1 ARMMIEH
8 KIDNGI
14 EVVTTIVLRQLPRKS
29 RIINAVRPAAI
40 TPSRK
45 TPLID
50 ARTKIDWSK
59 SCVSS
64 SSFGN
69 VACICGSDYFTRLMM
84 LILDA
89 LALFKTDLRAVVR
102 RVVA

>member
-1 ARMMIEH
+1 MMFIVCPSAARMMIEH

-69 VACICGSDYFTRLMM
+69 VD
-84 LILDA
+84 
-89 LALFKTDLRAVVR
+89 
-102 RVVA
+102 